1 VTVAA
6 NLVVAVDTS
15 VAVAMLL
22 ESHPAHTAVLAA
34 MKPRRSRL
42 TGHSLAETYAVLTRL
57 PGDARLLPADAA
69 LIIDRVFG
77 EPAMLSTDQSTTVHR
92 RLSQLGI
99 GGGAVYDGLVALAAA
114 EHGLTLVSRD
124 VRAMATYA
132 LVGVRTEQIV

>member
-1 VTVAA
+1 VTAA
-6 NLVVAVDTS
+6 ADLVVAVDTS

-22 ESHPAHTAVLAA
+22 ESHPAHAAVLAA
-34 MKPRRSRL
+34 MRPRRPRL

-57 PGDARLLPADAA
+57 PGDARVLPADAA

-77 EPAMLSTDQSTTVHR
+77 EPVMLSTDQSATVHR
-92 RLSQLGI
+92 RLSQFGI
-99 GGGAVYDGLVALAAA
+99 GGGAVYDGLVALAAS